1 MTFVAQPF
9 EQIADDLLTELTGG
23 VSREEH
29 RYIGAGETYGVAS
42 PDVIPESI
50 SVSGQVGAS
59 FIRFDRDIDYALD
72 FSSGTIKWKDGG
84 GARRPDDRTYFYV
97 NYYRSETP
105 RRLTDRNPGSV
116 THLLATAFAREFAVL
131 QKQMSF
137 IYESAFVDLATGTS
151 LDHVAALLGITRKD
165 ARFAVGEVAFVR
177 DTPAPGDITVPA
189 GTVVATEKGENFE
202 TVERRTL
209 SRGQLAVS
217 ASIRAMVEGAA
228 GRVGART
235 IKIINRP
242 IFGIDGVVNREAT
255 AFATEKESDEA
266 LRRRIRG
273 ALERA
278 GKASLEAIKLALLE
292 QVPGL
297 NDTNVQVVERQ
308 DASGLVEVKFGLG
321 DAVDSELVRRVDEA
335 ILSARAAG
343 IRVTHN
349 LPRPG
354 GVAAS
359 QTGLTLI
366 AEGARP
372 PVRLPAEIV
381 ARSATGV
388 LDLQVAVLVRLLD
401 PALSAAQKDAVE
413 TDVRSRVT
421 GYFESLP
428 MGAPVIHSKLLGTVI
443 GHDAIADAIVR
454 LGPAGASEP
463 DIEANLDTEDRKAR
477 VAAPSIA
484 VSLMAEPVT
493 IDVLVLLLPGAPP
506 TAAAD
511 VDNVRRALEVLSAS
525 GSRLLTVQD
534 IQAATAQALPSVKLA
549 ESDPVAVNA
558 TYGDTGRQLVNA
570 ERIELAEHHV
580 ARWRNVMIQTE
591 DGV

>member
-23 VSREEH
+23 VAREEH
-29 RYIGAGETYGVAS
+29 QFIGLAETYSVAS
-42 PDVIPESI
+42 PDVMPESI
-50 SVSGQVGAS
+50 SVSGQVGPS

-84 GARRPDDRTYFYV
+84 GARHPDDRTYFYI
-97 NYYRSETP
+97 NYYRAETP

-116 THLLATAFAREFAVL
+116 TFLLATAFAREFAVL

-137 IYESAFVDLATGTS
+137 IYESAFVDLATGSS

-165 ARFAVGEVAFVR
+165 ARFAVGEVVFVR
-177 DTPAPGDITVPA
+177 DTPAPGDITIPA
-189 GTVVATEKGENFE
+189 GTVVATERGEAFE

-209 SRGQLAVS
+209 SRGQLAIS
-217 ASIRAMVEGAA
+217 ASIRAIVEGAA
-228 GRVGART
+228 GRVDARS

-255 AFATEKESDEA
+255 AFATDKESDEA

-321 DAVDSELVRRVDEA
+321 DAVDSELVRRVDDA

-354 GVAAS
+354 GVPSS
-359 QTGLTLI
+359 QTGFTLI

-372 PVRLPAEIV
+372 PVRLAVEIV
-381 ARSATGV
+381 ERSAAGV

-413 TDVRSRVT
+413 NDVRARVR

-428 MGAPVIHSKLLGTVI
+428 MGAAVIHSKLLGAVI

-454 LGPAGASEP
+454 LGPAGASPP
-463 DIEANLDTEDRKAR
+463 DIEANLDTEERKAR
-477 VAAPSIA
+477 VASASIA

-493 IDVLVLLLPGAPP
+493 IDVLVMLTAGAPP
-506 TAAAD
+506 AAAGD
-511 VDNVRRALEVLSAS
+511 VDAVRRALEALSAG
-525 GSRLLTVQD
+525 GSRLLTIQD
-534 IQAATAQALPSVKLA
+534 VQAAAQQALPSIQLA
-549 ESDPVAVNA
+549 DADPIVLNA
-558 TYGDTGRQLVNA
+558 AYSDTGRQLVNA
-570 ERIELAEHHV
+570 ERVELAEHHV
-580 ARWRNVMIQTE
+580 ARWRNVTLQAE
-591 DGV
+591 DAV

>member
-9 EQIADDLLTELTGG
+9 EQIADDLLTAMTGG
-23 VSREEH
+23 VAREEH
-29 RYIGAGETYGVAS
+29 QFIGSGETYSVAS
-42 PDVIPESI
+42 PDVMPESI
-50 SVSGQVGAS
+50 SVSGQVGTT
-59 FIRFDRDIDYALD
+59 FVRFDRDIDYALD
-72 FSSGTIKWKDGG
+72 FTSGTIKWKDGG
-84 GARRPDDRTYFYV
+84 GARHPDDRTYFYI
-97 NYYRSETP
+97 NYYRAETP

-116 THLLATAFAREFAVL
+116 TFLLATAFAREFAVV

-137 IYESAFVDLATGTS
+137 IYESAFVDLATGSS

-165 ARFAVGEVAFVR
+165 ARFAVGEVVFVR
-177 DTPAPGDITVPA
+177 DTPAAGDITIPA
-189 GTVVATEKGENFE
+189 GTAVATERGETFE

-217 ASIRAMVEGAA
+217 SAIRAMVEGAA
-228 GRVGART
+228 GRVDART

-255 AFATEKESDEA
+255 AFATDKESDEA

-278 GKASLEAIKLALLE
+278 GKASVEAIKLALLE

-308 DASGLVEVKFGLG
+308 DAAGLVEVKFGLG
-321 DAVDSELVRRVDEA
+321 DAVDSELVRRVDDA

-354 GVAAS
+354 GAS
-359 QTGLTLI
+359 QSPSGRPLI

-372 PVRLPAEIV
+372 PLHLPADIV
-381 ARSATGV
+381 SRSAAGV

-413 TDVRSRVT
+413 SEVRERVS

-428 MGAPVIHSKLLGTVI
+428 MGAPVIHSKLLGAVI
-443 GHDAIADAIVR
+443 AHAAIADAIVR
-454 LGPAGASEP
+454 LGPVGATDP
-463 DIEANLDTEDRKAR
+463 DIEDNLDTEGRKAR
-477 VAAPSIA
+477 VASVSIG

-493 IDVLVLLLPGAPP
+493 IDVLVQLTAGAPP
-506 TAAAD
+506 AQAGD
-511 VDNVRRALEVLSAS
+511 IDRVRQALEALSAT
-525 GSRLLTVQD
+525 GARLITAQD
-534 IQAATAQALPSVKLA
+534 VQAAVTSALTSASLA
-549 ESDPVAVNA
+549 GSDPIAINA
-558 TYGDTGRQLVNA
+558 SYGDTGRQLVNA

-580 ARWRNVMIQTE
+580 ARWRNVTLQAE
-591 DGV
+591 DAG

>member
-9 EQIADDLLTELTGG
+9 EQIAYDLLTELTGG
-23 VSREEH
+23 VAREEH
-29 RYIGAGETYGVAS
+29 QFIGSGETYGVAS

-50 SVSGQVGAS
+50 SVSGQVGTN
-59 FIRFDRDIDYALD
+59 FVRFDRDIDYALD

-84 GARRPDDRTYFYV
+84 SARHPDERSYFYM

-116 THLLATAFAREFAVL
+116 TFLLATAFAREFAVL
-131 QKQMSF
+131 QKQMAF
-137 IYESAFVDLATGTS
+137 IYESAFVDLATGMS

-165 ARFAVGEVAFVR
+165 ARFAVGEVVFVR
-177 DTPAPGDITVPA
+177 DTPAPGDISIAA
-189 GTVVATEKGENFE
+189 GTVVATERGETFE

-217 ASIRAMVEGAA
+217 ASIRAMVEGTA
-228 GRVGART
+228 GRVDART

-308 DASGLVEVKFGLG
+308 DAAGLVDVKFGLG

-354 GVAAS
+354 GVSAS
-359 QTGLTLI
+359 QPGLTLI

-372 PVRLPAEIV
+372 PLRLAPEVV

-413 TDVRSRVT
+413 SEVRSRVT
-421 GYFESLP
+421 GYFEALP
-428 MGAPVIHSKLLGTVI
+428 MGAPVIHSKLLGAVI

-454 LGPAGASEP
+454 LGAAGATAPE
-463 DIEANLDTEDRKAR
+463 IEANLDTDGRKAR
-477 VAAPSIA
+477 VAAASVA
-484 VSLMAEPVT
+484 VSLMAEPVM
-493 IDVLVLLLPGAPP
+493 IDVLVRLAAGTPP
-506 TAAAD
+506 AAAAD
-511 VDNVRRALEVLSAS
+511 VDALRLALEVISTA
-525 GSRLLTVQD
+525 GARLLAVQD
-534 IQAATAQALPSVKLA
+534 VQTAASAALATRQLA
-549 ESDPVAVNA
+549 ANEPVVLNA
-558 TYGDTGRQLVNA
+558 TYADTGRQLVNA

-580 ARWRNVMIQTE
+580 ARWRNVTVQGE
-591 DGV
+591 DAG